1 MNKLLLILFIS
12 FSNFIY
18 AQDCEYLG
26 IDKEFE
32 NGDIAYLFGDN
43 VRLRKAPS
51 FEAEALAILK
61 IGNCLEVLEKSNVK
75 TTFKG
80 IESPWYKVKYKNEV
94 GYILGGL
101 ISLTRV
107 KNNNLS
113 CFIGLEKMDNKLYI
127 LTRVLSDAKTTYF
140 ENRSAFLGDN
150 NGFCLKLFDN
160 KGLQEISNI
169 IYINYIPESGGA
181 NSGGYYLFFDT
192 KKLHKVIELTS
203 GNDIGIWESE
213 QLYFPND
220 SLGVK
225 GKIIYIIEEGEFS
238 DSETEESE
246 PDWEKSSKI
255 KLKLKWVDN
264 KLTPNPKTF
273 ENNQDGNW

>member
-1 MNKLLLILFIS
+1 
-12 FSNFIY
+12 
-18 AQDCEYLG
+18 
-26 IDKEFE
+26 
-32 NGDIAYLFGDN
+32 
-43 VRLRKAPS
+43 
-51 FEAEALAILK
+51 
-61 IGNCLEVLEKSNVK
+61 
-75 TTFKG
+75 
-80 IESPWYKVKYKNEV
+80 
-94 GYILGGL
+94 
-101 ISLTRV
+101 
-107 KNNNLS
+107 
-113 CFIGLEKMDNKLYI
+113 MDNKLYI

-273 ENNQDGNW
+273 ENNPDGNW